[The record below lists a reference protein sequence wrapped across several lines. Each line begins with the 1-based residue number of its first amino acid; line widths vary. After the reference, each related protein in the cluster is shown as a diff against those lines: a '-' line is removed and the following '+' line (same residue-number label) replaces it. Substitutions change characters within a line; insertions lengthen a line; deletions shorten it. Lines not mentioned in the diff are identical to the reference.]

1 MNLKLVVFGAIIIIV
16 GVVSLVFFG
25 QPSALNYPE
34 SWCSTQTHIT
44 PLSWL
49 TFSILSQCLG
59 ILGIVLIVM
68 GIFHDRLMGIPSR
81 KDHAALITTPR
92 WVLREMVSYDFD
104 PKKDPPV
111 DNIVYRYEG
120 KEYVF
125 KIASIEVREAKE

>member
-1 MNLKLVVFGAIIIIV
+1 MNLKLIAVGFIIIII
-16 GVVSLVFFG
+16 GVVSLVLFG
-25 QPSALNYPE
+25 QSSELNYPE
-34 SWCSTQTHIT
+34 SWCSAQTHIT

-49 TFSILSQCLG
+49 TFSTLSQCLI

-68 GIFHDRLMGIPSR
+68 GIFHDKIMGTPSR

-125 KIASIEVREAKE
+125 KIASIEVMEARE